1 MKDDPLNRTKVLR
14 GTELPQAKLTEEKV
28 IEIRY
33 AIAKREAYRKIAR
46 TLTNEN
52 LAKKYGVHVR
62 TIERISADES
72 WTHV

>member
-28 IEIRY
+28 IEIRQS
-33 AIAKREAYRKIAR
+33 IAKREWYRKIAR

-52 LAKKYGVHVR
+52 LAKTYGVHVR